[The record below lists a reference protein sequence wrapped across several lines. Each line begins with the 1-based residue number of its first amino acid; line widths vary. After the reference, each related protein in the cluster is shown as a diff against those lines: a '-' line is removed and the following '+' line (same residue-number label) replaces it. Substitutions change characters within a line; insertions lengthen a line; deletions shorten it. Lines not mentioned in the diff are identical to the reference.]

1 MIFSGNV
8 LKLQIF
14 GGSHTDKIGVEI
26 SGLPQGIKIDYA
38 NLKNLLSRR
47 APGKNALSTSR
58 KEADEPH
65 FTAGVENNIITENKI
80 TAVIYNTNTR
90 SKDYEN
96 QRFVPRPGHADY
108 TAFVKYGLDRDF
120 AGGGSFSGRM
130 TAPLCIA
137 GAICMQILKEK
148 GINILSRIAS
158 IGDVCDKGEL
168 LSPTDKND
176 FPTVDSVQGEKMQEK
191 ILKAK
196 AEGDSVGGVVE
207 ISVTGLP
214 AGLGGPMFTGVESEI
229 SAIIF
234 GIPAVKGIEFG
245 AGFNSA
251 KLSGSENNDEFY
263 YENGIVKT
271 YTNNCG
277 GILGGITNG
286 MPLEFKVAF
295 KPTPSIAKEQRSV
308 DLKAQTNTKI
318 TVGGRHDPCVV
329 PRAVPAVEAATAVA
343 LLDLILQGEK
353 EAKNL

>member
-8 LKLQIF
+8 LKLKIF

-108 TAFVKYGLDRDF
+108 TAFVKYGADRDF

-176 FPTVDSVQGEKMQEK
+176 FPTVDKLCGEKMQEK

-214 AGLGGPMFTGVESEI
+214 AGLGGPMFMGAESEI

-245 AGFNSA
+245 AGFKSA

-286 MPLEFKVAF
+286 MPLEFRVAF

-308 DLKAQTNTKI
+308 DLKTQINTKM

-353 EAKNL
+353 EAENL